1 MKKCI
6 LIGSVGCGKTTLS
19 QALIG
24 SEISYHKTQAVSIW
38 GDRILDTP
46 GEYLDRRPFAGALML
61 TSAEAELVILVQ
73 SATDP
78 RCMFSP
84 CYAGSFA
91 KDVIGVVTK
100 IDAATDTM
108 IREAEVKLEL
118 TDGILG
124 LASKSKGLLEKIG
137 IVLIIIQLVSL
148 IFSIVSQSF
157 AWTNLI
163 GFILPILY
171 YIGAKQC
178 IQ

>member
-19 QALIG
+19 QALTG

-108 IREAEVKLEL
+108 IREAEVKLEMAGAMRIYRVSSI
-118 TDGILG
+118 TGEG
-124 LASKSKGLLEKIG
+124 LEDLLEELREDETELRE
-137 IVLIIIQLVSL
+137 V
-148 IFSIVSQSF
+148 
-157 AWTNLI
+157 N
-163 GFILPILY
+163 
-171 YIGAKQC
+171 
-178 IQ
+178 